1 MWSVLGCISHWCSM
15 VESRRI
21 ETVSQGLRMHLA
33 RGTVGLDILFWHL
46 LLSISGRMAC
56 YHCCQFVFGKCAIFI
71 YLYWTSIVFN
81 LLNTLLSSLVNNSDS
96 LPLPIEDFSS
106 FTLWVSER
114 PLIIVPRDS
123 CLGLSS
129 QEKQSTTPPLAHDR
143 QKFFPRLFRTRVEQ
157 MALFFP
163 CIMTYMYCT
172 WH

>member
-1 MWSVLGCISHWCSM
+1 MKRAWLYLTLMLYGGVQENWNCEPGFEDASSKGYS
-15 VESRRI
+15 
-21 ETVSQGLRMHLA
+21 
-33 RGTVGLDILFWHL
+33 GTGHPILT

-56 YHCCQFVFGKCAIFI
+56 YHCYQFIFGKCAIFI
-71 YLYWTSIVFN
+71 YLYWTSVVFN

-114 PLIIVPRDS
+114 PLIIVPHDS
-123 CLGLSS
+123 CLGLSG

-143 QKFFPRLFRTRVEQ
+143 KKFFPGLFRTRVEQ
-157 MALFFP
+157 MALLFP
-163 CIMTYMYCT
+163 CIMTCMYCT